1 MTKIGHLIKASP
13 AFFQHSTDCDY
24 YRSLEGSIVVEMS
37 HTTVRCNLRVDVTA
51 LLLVQVNLRLQD
63 INFFCL
69 TFKLGSEQVFLHLDV
84 ALFFLVL
91 IIENVLVIAIKLT
104 VKCQLVFAENLNH
117 VQKVSVPSDSLRK
130 FTLS

>member
-1 MTKIGHLIKASP
+1 
-13 AFFQHSTDCDY
+13 
-24 YRSLEGSIVVEMS
+24 MS
-37 HTTVRCNLRVDVTA
+37 HTTVCSDLRVDVTA